1 MSNPGAL
8 RPVSAIVLLVAAI
21 GCGVST
27 TSTSP
32 TPSPPTTP
40 VPSTPS
46 VTSLAVSGTTPQIGA
61 TVQFSATATLSN
73 GSSQTVTSQATW
85 SSSNLS
91 VATVN
96 NAGVVSHHTLDDLD
110 SDEWDRIVDTNLR
123 AVYEVCRAALPHMP
137 AGGAIVNVS
146 SAVAMIGMAA
156 RTHYTAAKAGLL
168 GFTRSLCKEVGP
180 RGIRV
185 NAVAPGIIETDQTGG
200 LSEPVRARYEQL
212 AALGR
217 LGTPADVADVVLFL
231 SGPQARFVCGQTL
244 VVDGGM

>member
-1 MSNPGAL
+1 MNGGFSDKRVLVTGGTRGIGRAVALAFAEAGA
-8 RPVSAIVLLVAAI
+8 RVWT
-21 GCGVST
+21 CGRA
-27 TSTSP
+27 
-32 TPSPPTTP
+32 PSPAADDLRQA
-40 VPSTPS
+40 
-46 VTSLAVSGTTPQIGA
+46 LAKHGDGHVVDSADLAARGE
-61 TVQFSATATLSN
+61 ATALTERAAAAFGGLD
-73 GSSQTVTSQATW
+73 V
-85 SSSNLS
+85 
-91 VATVN
+91 VVN

-168 GFTRSLCKEVGP
+168 GFTRSLCKEAGP

>member
-1 MSNPGAL
+1 MNGAFSDK
-8 RPVSAIVLLVAAI
+8 RVLVTGGTRGIGRAVALAFAEA
-21 GCGVST
+21 GARVWTCGRA
-27 TSTSP
+27 
-32 TPSPPTTP
+32 PSPAADDLRQA
-40 VPSTPS
+40 
-46 VTSLAVSGTTPQIGA
+46 LAKHGDGHVVDSADLAARGE
-61 TVQFSATATLSN
+61 ATALTERAAAAFGGLD
-73 GSSQTVTSQATW
+73 V
-85 SSSNLS
+85 
-91 VATVN
+91 VVN

-168 GFTRSLCKEVGP
+168 GFTRSLCKEAGP

-200 LSEPVRARYEQL
+200 LSEPVRAGYEQL

-231 SGPQARFVCGQTL
+231 SGPQARVVCGQTL
-244 VVDGGM
+244 VVDGGW